1 MLQGHYI
8 FVKNAN
14 FFLFGFKYIKV
25 SFELLLKYYHVG
37 GYKKN
42 LPISDY
48 RDWSLIYL
56 VGYIL
61 FILFSFTRVLLL

>member
-48 RDWSLIYL
+48 RD
-56 VGYIL
+56 
-61 FILFSFTRVLLL
+61 